1 MRDVWRRIDLA
12 EVLRPASQPVAVG
25 SVGEVPY
32 AGVHWYGLGV
42 YRRMSVDATTVKA
55 ATLTRIRAGQVVYN
69 RMWATRGSFG
79 VAEMDV
85 DGCLVTNDFPVF
97 DAVRGVEPRYLALW
111 FQTPAFQSA
120 AASSAVGTTERRR
133 LHERDF
139 LRLTI
144 DLPSLAEQRRIV
156 DLVSAVDEAR
166 SGRRMGAACSAVA
179 AGLLQRIE
187 TDAET
192 WTPLAEVVRVAKS
205 GATPARA
212 KPAYW
217 GGPIPWLKSGE
228 VDADHIR
235 TTSEAITEL
244 GLAESSAW
252 IMPVGTVVVA
262 MYGQGLTSGSVG
274 YLDAPMCANQ
284 AVLGLVSD
292 ERLAHGRFLFHW
304 LRGHKEAMRERR
316 TGSSQPNL
324 NKELV
329 LQEPI
334 PVLDLTSQREA
345 ADLLDDLSATAVAA
359 ATLDDVLV
367 RLRST
372 LLDALVSGEH
382 EIPASYDRFLDGA
395 A

>member
-1 MRDVWRRIDLA
+1 MRNGWRRVDLA
-12 EVLRPASQPVAVG
+12 EVLRPAGQPVAVG

-32 AGVHWYGLGV
+32 AGVHWYGSGV
-42 YRRMSVDATTVKA
+42 YRRISVDATTVKA
-55 ATLTRIRAGQVVYN
+55 ATLTRITTGQVVYN

-79 VAEMDV
+79 VAAADV

-97 DAVRGVEPRYLALW
+97 DALDGVEPLYLALW

-144 DLPSLAEQRRIV
+144 DLPSLAEQWRIV
-156 DLVSAVDEAR
+156 DLASAIDEAR
-166 SGRRMGAACSAVA
+166 SGRRLRAACSAVTT
-179 AGLLQRIE
+179 GLLREIE
-187 TDAET
+187 TGAEK
-192 WTPLAEVVRVAKS
+192 WNPLSQVIRVAKA
-205 GATPARA
+205 GATPSRT

-217 GGPIPWLKSGE
+217 GGHIPWLKSGE
-228 VDADHIR
+228 VDADHIQ

-252 IMPVGTVVVA
+252 IMPVGSVVVA

-284 AVLGLVSD
+284 AVLGLVPD

-304 LRGHKEAMRERR
+304 LRGHKEAMRGRR

-334 PVLDLTSQREA
+334 PVLDLRRQREV
-345 ADLLDDLSATAVAA
+345 ADLLDDLSATATAA
-359 ATLDDVLV
+359 ATLDNVLV

-372 LLDALVSGEH
+372 LLGALLSGAH
-382 EIPASYDRFLDGA
+382 EIPVSYDRFLNGA